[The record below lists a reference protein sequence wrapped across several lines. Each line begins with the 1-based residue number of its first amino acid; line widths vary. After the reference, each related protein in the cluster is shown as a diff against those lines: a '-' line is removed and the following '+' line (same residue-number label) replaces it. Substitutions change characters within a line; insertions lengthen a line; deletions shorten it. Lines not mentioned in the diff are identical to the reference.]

1 MKNIL
6 LLGAGKIG
14 IAITLLLRR
23 TGEYRVTVADYSA
36 DALTRFTALGVDTV
50 QLDINDSA
58 ALRKAM
64 AGQYAVLNALPFHT
78 TSTVAYG
85 AYDAGIHY
93 FDLTEDVASTRV
105 VKEVAAKA
113 NSAFVPQCGLA
124 PGFVSIAAHG
134 LAAGFDSLRDVQLRV
149 GALPR
154 YPTNALKYNLTWST
168 DGLINEYLNPC
179 EAVQDGRNVELPPL
193 EDLEEFALEGVTY
206 EAFNTSG
213 GLGSLTETLA
223 GKVEN
228 LTYKSVR
235 YPGHCAIIKL
245 LVEDLRLARRRD
257 LLKEVL
263 EEALP
268 ITMQDVVL
276 VFCTVSG
283 KRHGRLEQES
293 IVRHIYGEEVEGHFL
308 SAIQMSTAAG
318 ICAMLDLQA
327 AGHLPAKG
335 FVRQEQM
342 PLDLFLSNRFGKVYA

>member
-14 IAITLLLRR
+14 LAITLLLRR
-23 TGEYRVTVADYSA
+23 SGDYSVTVADHSA
-36 DALTRFTALGVDTV
+36 AALKRFTDLGVETLE
-50 QLDINDSA
+50 LDINDGP
-58 ALRKAM
+58 ALRRAM
-64 AGQYAVLNALPFHT
+64 AGRYAVLNALPFHA
-78 TSTVAYG
+78 TSTIAYG
-85 AYDAGIHY
+85 AFDAGIHY

-134 LAAGFDSLRDVQLRV
+134 LAEGFDSLRDVQLRV

-179 EAVQDGRNVELPPL
+179 EAVQDGHKVELPPL

-213 GLGSLTETLA
+213 GLGSLVETLGA
-223 GKVEN
+223 RVEN
-228 LTYKSVR
+228 LTYKSIR
-235 YPGHCAIIKL
+235 YPGHCALIKL

-293 IVRHIYGEEVEGHFL
+293 IVRHIHGEDVDGHFL

-327 AGHLPAKG
+327 QGHLPAKG
-335 FVRQEQM
+335 FVRQEEM
-342 PLDLFLSNRFGKVYA
+342 KLDRFLANRFGRVYA

>member
-23 TGEYRVTVADYSA
+23 TGDYKVTVADHSEE
-36 DALTRFTALGVDTV
+36 ALKRFTALGVDTV
-50 QLDINDSA
+50 QLDINDGV
-58 ALRKAM
+58 ALRQAM

-78 TSTVAYG
+78 TATVAYG

-179 EAVQDGRNVELPPL
+179 EAVQDGRCVELPPL
-193 EDLEEFALEGVTY
+193 EDLEEFVLEGVAY

-213 GLGSLTETLA
+213 GLGSLVETLA

-293 IVRHIYGEEVEGHFL
+293 IVRHIHGEEVEGQFL

-327 AGHLPAKG
+327 TGHLPAKG